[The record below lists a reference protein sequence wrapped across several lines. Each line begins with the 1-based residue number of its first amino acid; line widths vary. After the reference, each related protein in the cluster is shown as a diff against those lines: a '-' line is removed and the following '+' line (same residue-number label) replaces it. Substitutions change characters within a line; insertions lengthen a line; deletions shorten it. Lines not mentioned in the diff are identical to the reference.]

1 MSLSIG
7 ASQKKTGMDSLV
19 LTNSLNL
26 GPFFCKDL
34 FCDAFFTKDNIALI
48 PIHRNIMAG
57 VSSRFR
63 AMFEEDLDCKV
74 FVVPLVDY
82 DTLKKIVKYI
92 YCGSVSFEK
101 KEELEDFRIALD
113 ILKLEVP
120 GAKVGAPS
128 SVEGPKG
135 TGTDEDLSRRPFKEM
150 KEEDLIQNEQG
161 DLVKEKQQESSK
173 EQEDSDSKEQ
183 EAGEGTSSSMD
194 SGERDKLKSSK
205 RSPSRGHL
213 SSQENILSSTRSS
226 SPSPPRRS
234 SPLARSSPGRKF
246 GRNPSAVRSS
256 LCRKPP
262 RRPSHPT
269 RTAPSM
275 SPSPPRKLPIPRR
288 PPLSRSS
295 SPPSSRSSRCN
306 RSPNCRRRS
315 PSRQLQ
321 RKSSHRRSHQSSKGS
336 SSHRRLE
343 HSSRLL
349 SSHRRRGSVSL
360 SSSSP
365 SSRKSSPLRKHS
377 SGAGRYERLSKL
389 CSFFVRGCCTYGNI
403 CKNPHSAKDLV
414 ESEVFKIQT
423 LKGRYVAFF
432 VDQSGAVTVEDLED
446 VFVASARTGQEIRVD
461 RQERGFGHPGVMF
474 KVTVTTNCIQG
485 QLQRM
490 LFNLETLLVKG
501 VELKKPAW
509 TNMNKGRKDGSDQAS
524 WFDRARIDLRDKIRN
539 KQLGGEVDPSLN
551 NGVKKEQEE
560 WQENLDQSRKRVK
573 VEVKAEVKEEVDDGK
588 ILNLKQEGG
597 N

>member
-34 FCDAFFTKDNIALI
+34 FCDAFFTKDNVALI

-63 AMFEEDLDCKV
+63 AMFEENLDCQV

-101 KEELEDFRIALD
+101 KEELEDFKIALD
-113 ILKLEVP
+113 ILKVEVP
-120 GAKVGAPS
+120 GTKVGAPC
-128 SVEGPKG
+128 SVERSKG
-135 TGTDEDLSRRPFKEM
+135 TGTDEDLSSRLFKEM
-150 KEEDLIQNEQG
+150 KEEDLIQKEQG
-161 DLVKEKQQESSK
+161 NLLKEKQDSSK

-183 EAGEGTSSSMD
+183 EEGEGTSLSMD
-194 SGERDKLKSSK
+194 SEERDKLKSRK
-205 RSPSRGHL
+205 RSSSRGQL

-234 SPLARSSPGRKF
+234 SLLARSSRNH
-246 GRNPSAVRSS
+246 GRNPSALRSS

-269 RTAPSM
+269 TTAPSM
-275 SPSPPRKLPIPRR
+275 SPSPPRRLPIPRR
-288 PPLSRSS
+288 PTHSRSS
-295 SPPSSRSSRCN
+295 SPPSSRSSRSN
-306 RSPNCRRRS
+306 RSLDHRRRS
-315 PSRQLQ
+315 SSRQLQ
-321 RKSSHRRSHQSSKGS
+321 KKSSHRSGKGS
-336 SSHRRLE
+336 SSHRRPE
-343 HSSRLL
+343 HSSRPL

-360 SSSSP
+360 SSSSL
-365 SSRKSSPLRKHS
+365 STRKSSPLKRFLP
-377 SGAGRYERLSKL
+377 GAGRYERLSKL

-403 CKNPHSAKDLV
+403 CKNPHSAEDLV
-414 ESEVFKIQT
+414 ESEVFKIQI

-432 VDQSGAVTVEDLED
+432 VDQSGAVTEEDLED
-446 VFVASARTGQEIRVD
+446 VFVASARTGQQIRVD
-461 RQERGFGHPGVMF
+461 KQDRGFGHPGVMF

-485 QLQRM
+485 QLERM
-490 LFNLETLLVKG
+490 LFNLETLVVKG